1 MNLILTKKYS
11 INDSRKII
19 TNWGWTMYLH
29 KENKEL
35 ERQIK
40 KEQGYR

>member
-11 INDSRKII
+11 INDARKII
-19 TNWGWTMYLH
+19 TNWGWTMYLK

-35 ERQIK
+35 EKQIK

>member
-1 MNLILTKKYS
+1 MFL
-11 INDSRKII
+11 KII

>member
-29 KENKEL
+29 KGNKEL
-35 ERQIK
+35 EKQIK